1 MKSIPIPSDF
11 DPHHYFG
18 EEEYNDNNVE
28 GDIENKNEKETIQN
42 KETTNTIQH
51 QQQKPNLSYEEKQQL
66 LFKIYDEGEIP
77 VELLTKGGDC

>member
-18 EEEYNDNNVE
+18 EEEDNDNNVQD
-28 GDIENKNEKETIQN
+28 DIKNENRKERIT
-42 KETTNTIQH
+42 KETTNTMQH
-51 QQQKPNLSYEEKQQL
+51 QQPKPNLSYEEKQQL

-77 VELLTKGGDC
+77 IELLTKEGDC

>member
-18 EEEYNDNNVE
+18 DEEGDDDNE
-28 GDIENKNEKETIQN
+28 EDDIENKNGKERVT
-42 KETTNTIQH
+42 KDTTIQH
-51 QQQKPNLSYEEKQQL
+51 QQPKPNLSYGEKQQL

-77 VELLTKGGDC
+77 VELFTKRGDC

>member
-18 EEEYNDNNVE
+18 EEEDNDNNVE
-28 GDIENKNEKETIQN
+28 NDIENKNGKERIT
-42 KETTNTIQH
+42 EDTTIQH
-51 QQQKPNLSYEEKQQL
+51 QQLKPNLTYEEKQQL

-77 VELLTKGGDC
+77 VELLTKGGD